1 MINILFLLNIA
12 LSNSFLIVLFF
23 RFVQSNIGWNKK
35 FTFVIF
41 LLSICTLSVAYSDYF
56 WLQYLFTIVI
66 CTGYLL
72 IVKKQFKFIQALF
85 LAIFTIVM
93 VSFINYTEQMM
104 ASIILQSYYHHL
116 WLVALSN
123 MLALVVNIVIVL
135 KIPNRFF
142 LQSVRFLEKNR
153 IVYANLFF
161 LFFLLILF
169 ISVTLDNS
177 NYLVSELFL
186 NNKAAAVLFISVGLF
201 MILISLMISL
211 YIEEKKDSEKLL
223 SSLMNYTQD
232 IERVTEELSMFRHD
246 YTNLLYS
253 LQIAI
258 NNENIEEIKR
268 IYDDVLAPTQKF
280 IENEEFEL
288 LKLNRLKNIEIKA
301 VINMKLS
308 YAKYQKL
315 NVSLDIPEPFI
326 LDPATDLVT
335 AIRLIS
341 VLLDNAIE
349 ASLQSDKKELSVA
362 IFRQLDMRYMVITNS
377 YNNDITLQQL
387 NQKRFTSKEDGPDHG
402 WGLNFV
408 KKTIAENN
416 WFDVHTMTENQM
428 FSQTLTIFRDNVQ
441 KN

>member
-1 MINILFLLNIA
+1 
-12 LSNSFLIVLFF
+12 
-23 RFVQSNIGWNKK
+23 
-35 FTFVIF
+35 
-41 LLSICTLSVAYSDYF
+41 
-56 WLQYLFTIVI
+56 
-66 CTGYLL
+66 
-72 IVKKQFKFIQALF
+72 
-85 LAIFTIVM
+85 
-93 VSFINYTEQMM
+93 
-104 ASIILQSYYHHL
+104 
-116 WLVALSN
+116 
-123 MLALVVNIVIVL
+123 
-135 KIPNRFF
+135 
-142 LQSVRFLEKNR
+142 
-153 IVYANLFF
+153 
-161 LFFLLILF
+161 
-169 ISVTLDNS
+169 
-177 NYLVSELFL
+177 
-186 NNKAAAVLFISVGLF
+186 
-201 MILISLMISL
+201 
-211 YIEEKKDSEKLL
+211 
-223 SSLMNYTQD
+223 MNYTQD

>member
-1 MINILFLLNIA
+1 M
-12 LSNSFLIVLFF
+12 
-23 RFVQSNIGWNKK
+23 
-35 FTFVIF
+35 
-41 LLSICTLSVAYSDYF
+41 
-56 WLQYLFTIVI
+56 
-66 CTGYLL
+66 
-72 IVKKQFKFIQALF
+72 
-85 LAIFTIVM
+85 
-93 VSFINYTEQMM
+93 
-104 ASIILQSYYHHL
+104 
-116 WLVALSN
+116 
-123 MLALVVNIVIVL
+123 
-135 KIPNRFF
+135 
-142 LQSVRFLEKNR
+142 
-153 IVYANLFF
+153 
-161 LFFLLILF
+161 FFLLILF